1 MKGSEA
7 MEIIGDLASQQWG
20 LVTSAQAKVN
30 GVDLPS
36 LRRLAERGAL
46 VRVRHGVYANIAA
59 TLSAELEVKAQWLAL
74 RPELMAADRVSDPAL
89 AAESVVSHTTAA
101 EMWGIGDL
109 WPDGIHFTVSDRRRS
124 RQTDVRFHRADLGD
138 KDWTI
143 HPEIGLPMTTVAR
156 TIADLAQD
164 GHETDH
170 LLALVA
176 DAGRKSLL
184 EEDELLDALAGHE
197 DVLGVDREDRRGLKT
212 LLDDYFPEDRV
223 VRRARSVVDEAM
235 RPVRAQMDSLLES
248 LRPTLALSDALTN
261 PLQQY
266 TEQLT
271 SPMQAALRAANV
283 DMFPDL
289 TEAIRKMTGVGNLT
303 GNIWGN
309 IYPTGALLPSPLPPH
324 PQLRS
329 PRSRRQQEDR
339 EDTDTGNAGSTEDEE
354 DTRPDHRGAEG
365 RGEGSGQEHQ

>member
-20 LVTSAQAKVN
+20 LVTSTQAKDN

-46 VRVRHGVYANIAA
+46 VRVRHGVYANIAT

-89 AAESVVSHTTAA
+89 ASEAAVSHTTAA

-109 WPDGIHFTVSDRRRS
+109 WPDGIHFTVSNRRRS
-124 RQTDVRFHRADLGD
+124 RQTDVRFHRTDLGN

-156 TIADLAQD
+156 TIVDLAQD
-164 GHETDH
+164 GHEADH
-170 LLALVA
+170 LLALAA

-197 DVLGVDREDRRGLKT
+197 DALGADRGDRQGLKT
-212 LLDDYFPEDRV
+212 LLDGYFPEDRV
-223 VRRARSVVDEAM
+223 VRRARLVVDEAL
-235 RPVRAQMDSLLES
+235 RPVQTQMD
-248 LRPTLALSDALTN
+248 ALMGALMPKIAWPEAITSS
-261 PLQQY
+261 LQQH
-266 TEQLT
+266 
-271 SPMQAALRAANV
+271 S
-283 DMFPDL
+283 
-289 TEAIRKMTGVGNLT
+289 
-303 GNIWGN
+303 
-309 IYPTGALLPSPLPPH
+309 
-324 PQLRS
+324 
-329 PRSRRQQEDR
+329 
-339 EDTDTGNAGSTEDEE
+339 
-354 DTRPDHRGAEG
+354 
-365 RGEGSGQEHQ
+365 

>member
-46 VRVRHGVYANIAA
+46 VRVRHGVYANIAT

-89 AAESVVSHTTAA
+89 SAESVVSHTTAA

-124 RQTDVRFHRADLGD
+124 RQTEVRFHRADLGD

-223 VRRARSVVDEAM
+223 VRRARSMVDEAL
-235 RPVRAQMDSLLES
+235 RPVQTQMD
-248 LRPTLALSDALTN
+248 TLMGALMPKIAWSETITS

-266 TEQLT
+266 TELLN
-271 SPMQAALRAANV
+271 SPMQSVMQAANAKIA
-283 DMFPDL
+283 PDL
-289 TEAIRKMTGVGNLT
+289 TETIRKLTGVGNMPANVWDST
-303 GNIWGN
+303 
-309 IYPTGALLPSPLPPH
+309 YPAGALFPSPLTGL

-329 PRSRRQQEDR
+329 SRSGRQR

-354 DTRPDHRGAEG
+354 NTRPDHHGAED
-365 RGEGSGQEHQ
+365 RGEGSGQELQ

>member
-20 LVTSAQAKVN
+20 LVTSTQAKDN

-46 VRVRHGVYANIAA
+46 VRVRHGVYANIAT

-89 AAESVVSHTTAA
+89 ASEAAVSHTTAA

-109 WPDGIHFTVSDRRRS
+109 WPDGIHFTMSDRRRS

-138 KDWTI
+138 KDWTL

-156 TIADLAQD
+156 TIVDLAQD
-164 GHETDH
+164 GHEADH
-170 LLALVA
+170 LLALAA

-197 DVLGVDREDRRGLKT
+197 DALGVDRGDRRGLKT
-212 LLDDYFPEDRV
+212 LLDGYFPEDRV
-223 VRRARSVVDEAM
+223 VRRARSVVDEAL
-235 RPVRAQMDSLLES
+235 RPVQTQMD
-248 LRPTLALSDALTN
+248 ALMGALMPKPAWPEAITSS
-261 PLQQY
+261 LQQH
-266 TEQLT
+266 TELFT
-271 SPMQAALRAANV
+271 SPMQSAMQEASATIA
-283 DMFPDL
+283 PDL
-289 TEAIRKMTGVGNLT
+289 TETIRKLAEVANMPVNVRDS
-303 GNIWGN
+303 
-309 IYPTGALLPSPLPPH
+309 IYPTTALFPSPVTGL
-324 PQLRS
+324 PQLRLS
-329 PRSRRQQEDR
+329 RSRKQR
-339 EDTDTGNAGSTEDEE
+339 EDADTGNAGSTEDKE
-354 DTRPDHRGAEG
+354 DTWPDHHGPEDRGQ
-365 RGEGSGQEHQ
+365 GSGQEPQ